1 MNKVI
6 NPLKQPTKKQSQRS
20 LRSLRSKQTAKLK
33 IAIDKIESQLVK
45 DNIKLVKG
53 GGGSPG
59 NTKLI
64 NKNLMKGGEISGDTK
79 QEIINLLKKFA
90 PKVNDLKH
98 DLIMKLIELVVDK
111 NNINDDADL
120 YTRIINLHND
130 FKEGLYKYEFKLEQW
145 INDEFKNT
153 EILDDLIILDIL
165 RKYYIL
171 LRVKND
177 EISDFQSYN
186 FVELP
191 DNIIEQ
197 LNTPN
202 MEELRQD
209 IKKYKGIVPQ
219 TPPEEPLLILE
230 IELEIRIVAAIAAIP
245 AITAALP
252 DIKEAIDKAEE
263 PKIKEAIEKVS
274 VDAAKKVSVDA
285 AKKAAKEAAEK
296 AIAIYKNIG
305 ENDRNQIIKK
315 AEEGAVS
322 AVVAGVFA
330 LYEEEATTEALEEE
344 RAEAEAEG
352 VDGVDKEVL
361 EKTTKARAS
370 LEAVYKIYK
379 DKNIDPSDKQN
390 NSATIDNSSQNKK
403 EDALVI
409 AVAAAAIAEV
419 SASQE
424 QKDRAIAKAI
434 AKAQA
439 RAQVKAIAQALSGG
453 KSAPKYKSTG
463 QVVNIMYKKRKYKR
477 TIFVKE
483 KRKTKYCKIN
493 NEYIL
498 LSKLNV
504 I

>member
-6 NPLKQPTKKQSQRS
+6 NPLKQPTKKRSLRSLRSLRSQRS
-20 LRSLRSKQTAKLK
+20 QRSQRSLRSKQTAKLK

-45 DNIKLVKG
+45 DNIKLVR

-64 NKNLMKGGEISGDTK
+64 NKNLMKGGQISGDTR

-98 DLIMKLIELVVDK
+98 NLIMKLIELVVDK

-120 YTRIINLHND
+120 YTKIINLHND
-130 FKEGLYKYEFKLEQW
+130 FKKGLYKYEFKLEEW

-153 EILDDLIILDIL
+153 EILYDLIILDIL

-171 LRVKND
+171 LRVEND
-177 EISDFQSYN
+177 EIRVFQSYN

-209 IKKYKGIVPQ
+209 IKKYKGIVLQ
-219 TPPEEPLLILE
+219 TPPEEPLSILE

-245 AITAALP
+245 AITAALQ
-252 DIKEAIDKAEE
+252 DINKAIDKGEKPNIE
-263 PKIKEAIEKVS
+263 EAI
-274 VDAAKKVSVDA
+274 KKVSVDA
-285 AKKAAKEAAEK
+285 AKTAAKEAAEK
-296 AIAIYKNIG
+296 AIAIYKNI
-305 ENDRNQIIKK
+305 ENNNRIQIIKK

-330 LYEEEATTEALEEE
+330 LYEEEATTEA
-344 RAEAEAEG
+344 RAEVLAEDANEE
-352 VDGVDKEVL
+352 DKKVL
-361 EKTTKARAS
+361 EKTTIKARAR
-370 LEAVYKIYK
+370 LEAVKQLYKKI
-379 DKNIDPSDKQN
+379 NIDPTEKQN
-390 NSATIDNSSQNKK
+390 VDAMIDNPLQNKK
-403 EDALVI
+403 EDALVK

-419 SASQE
+419 SATEE
-424 QKDRAIAKAI
+424 QKDRAIAKATN
-434 AKAQA
+434 
-439 RAQVKAIAQALSGG
+439 VQALSGG

-493 NEYIL
+493 NKYIL

-504 I
+504 L

>member
-1 MNKVI
+1 
-6 NPLKQPTKKQSQRS
+6 
-20 LRSLRSKQTAKLK
+20 
-33 IAIDKIESQLVK
+33 
-45 DNIKLVKG
+45 
-53 GGGSPG
+53 
-59 NTKLI
+59 
-64 NKNLMKGGEISGDTK
+64 MKGGQISGDTR
-79 QEIINLLKKFA
+79 QEIINLLKKYA
-90 PKVNDLKH
+90 QKVNDLKH
-98 DLIMKLIELVVDK
+98 NLIMKLIELVVNK

-120 YTRIINLHND
+120 YTKIINLHND
-130 FKEGLYKYEFKLEQW
+130 FKKGLYKYGFKLEQW

-191 DNIIEQ
+191 DNIIEH

-202 MEELRQD
+202 MEELRQY
-209 IKKYKGIVPQ
+209 IKNYKGIVPQ
-219 TPPEEPLLILE
+219 SPPEEPLSILE

-252 DIKEAIDKAEE
+252 DIKEAIDKAEK
-263 PKIKEAIEKVS
+263 PNIKEAIEKVS

-330 LYEEEATTEALEEE
+330 LYEEEATTEA
-344 RAEAEAEG
+344 RAEVLAEDANEE
-352 VDGVDKEVL
+352 DKKVL
-361 EKTTKARAS
+361 EKTTIKARAR
-370 LEAVYKIYK
+370 LEAVKQLYKKI
-379 DKNIDPSDKQN
+379 NIDPTEKQN
-390 NSATIDNSSQNKK
+390 VDAMIDNPLQNKK
-403 EDALVI
+403 EDALVK

-419 SASQE
+419 SATEE
-424 QKDRAIAKAI
+424 QKDRAIAKATN
-434 AKAQA
+434 
-439 RAQVKAIAQALSGG
+439 VQALSGG

-504 I
+504 L

>member
-1 MNKVI
+1 
-6 NPLKQPTKKQSQRS
+6 
-20 LRSLRSKQTAKLK
+20 
-33 IAIDKIESQLVK
+33 
-45 DNIKLVKG
+45 
-53 GGGSPG
+53 
-59 NTKLI
+59 
-64 NKNLMKGGEISGDTK
+64 MKGGEISGDTR

-98 DLIMKLIELVVDK
+98 NLIMKLIELVVDK
-111 NNINDDADL
+111 DNINDDADL
-120 YTRIINLHND
+120 YTKIINLHND
-130 FKEGLYKYEFKLEQW
+130 FTKGLYKYEFKLEQW

-171 LRVKND
+171 LRVEND

-186 FVELP
+186 FAKLP
-191 DNIIEQ
+191 DNIIEH
-197 LNTPN
+197 LNTSN
-202 MEELRQD
+202 MEKLRQE
-209 IKKYKGIVPQ
+209 IEKYKGIVPQ
-219 TPPEEPLLILE
+219 SPPEEPLSILE

-245 AITAALP
+245 AITAAQQ
-252 DIKEAIDKAEE
+252 DIKEAIDKGEE
-263 PKIKEAIEKVS
+263 PNIEKAIEKVS
-274 VDAAKKVSVDA
+274 VNA

-305 ENDRNQIIKK
+305 ENDRNQIITK
-315 AEEGAVS
+315 AVEGADT

-330 LYEEEATTEALEEE
+330 LYEDEATTEAIEEK
-344 RAEAEAEG
+344 RAEAEG
-352 VDGVDKEVL
+352 VDGVAEGVDKEVL

-370 LEAVYKIYK
+370 LKAVNKIYK
-379 DKNIDPSDKQN
+379 EKNIDPSDEQN

-419 SASQE
+419 SATEE

-439 RAQVKAIAQALSGG
+439 QAQVKAIAQALSGG

-477 TIFVKE
+477 TIFVRE

>member
-6 NPLKQPTKKQSQRS
+6 NPLKQPTKK
-20 LRSLRSKQTAKLK
+20 RSLRSKQTAKLK

-45 DNIKLVKG
+45 DNIKLVRG

-64 NKNLMKGGEISGDTK
+64 NKNLMKGGEISGDTR

-98 DLIMKLIELVVDK
+98 NLIMKLIELVVDK
-111 NNINDDADL
+111 DNINDDADL
-120 YTRIINLHND
+120 YTKIINLHND
-130 FKEGLYKYEFKLEQW
+130 FKKGLYKYGFKLEQW

-171 LRVKND
+171 LRVEND

-209 IKKYKGIVPQ
+209 IKKYKGIVLQ
-219 TPPEEPLLILE
+219 TPPEEPLSILE

-245 AITAALP
+245 AITAALQ
-252 DIKEAIDKAEE
+252 DINKAIDKGEKPNIE
-263 PKIKEAIEKVS
+263 EAI
-274 VDAAKKVSVDA
+274 KKVSVDA
-285 AKKAAKEAAEK
+285 AKTAAKEAAEK

-305 ENDRNQIIKK
+305 ENDRIQIIKK
-315 AEEGAVS
+315 AEEGADT

-330 LYEEEATTEALEEE
+330 IYEDEATTEAIEEK
-344 RAEAEAEG
+344 RAEG
-352 VDGVDKEVL
+352 VDKEALEEGVDKEVL

-370 LEAVYKIYK
+370 LEEVHKIYRE
-379 DKNIDPSDKQN
+379 KNIHPTDEQN
-390 NSATIDNSSQNKK
+390 NSAIIDNSSQNKK

-419 SASQE
+419 SATEE
-424 QKDRAIAKAI
+424 QKERAIAKAI

-439 RAQVKAIAQALSGG
+439 QARAQALSGG

-504 I
+504 L